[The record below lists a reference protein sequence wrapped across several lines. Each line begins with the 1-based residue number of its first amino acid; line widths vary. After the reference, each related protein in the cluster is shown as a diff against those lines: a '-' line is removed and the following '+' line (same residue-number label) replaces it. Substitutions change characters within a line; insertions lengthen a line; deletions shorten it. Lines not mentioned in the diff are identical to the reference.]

1 MKPTGTH
8 REELVEELLLKERSI
23 SKLKEK
29 LKADTK
35 LQRDKIGALED
46 RRDELLDL
54 LEGREHV
61 EPELP
66 LVSPGKKAA
75 PAPLKWE
82 PSGPNDVA
90 RVKGGVYCVEPTMRA
105 SSLGDDAFTTY
116 WTPDG
121 GRSKKLGTAKTS
133 PQAKDLARQH
143 QLEGGA
149 DAILEN
155 AGDGKLTAKGRRKLK
170 AVEDRP

>member
-8 REELVEELLLKERSI
+8 REELVEELLLKERAI
-23 SKLKEK
+23 TKAREK

-35 LQRDKIGALED
+35 LQREKIGALEG

-66 LVSPGKKAA
+66 LVSPGKGGKKAEPPALKWKAA
-75 PAPLKWE
+75 GANEVATTPA
-82 PSGPNDVA
+82 GT
-90 RVKGGVYCVEPTMRA
+90 YCVEPNQA
-105 SSLGDDAFTTY
+105 SGEFSVYFT
-116 WTPDG
+116 PPG
-121 GRSKKLGTAKTS
+121 GRSKKLGA
-133 PQAKDLARQH
+133 AAVLGDAFDVARRH